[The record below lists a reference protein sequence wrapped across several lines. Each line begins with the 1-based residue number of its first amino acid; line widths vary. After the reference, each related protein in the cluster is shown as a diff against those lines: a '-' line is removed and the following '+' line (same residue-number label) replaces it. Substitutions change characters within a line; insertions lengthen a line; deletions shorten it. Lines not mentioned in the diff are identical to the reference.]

1 MSRRRHRARAIA
13 ALLQFGI
20 AAALVLVLAPSVDAA
35 SAQLATSTTA
45 PVRVVYHFSEG
56 AEQALR
62 GMRNINNHLNAD
74 PDAKIVVVALGNG
87 IDFLLD
93 GAKDANGQPFDATVA
108 ALTARG
114 VLFRICAN
122 TLQSRNIATST
133 INPEAAVVPSG
144 VAEIARLQAREHHA
158 YIRP

>member
-1 MSRRRHRARAIA
+1 MNRRRHRLAAVHRWLLTAAMAAIIPP
-13 ALLQFGI
+13 AL
-20 AAALVLVLAPSVDAA
+20 AVDAA
-35 SAQLATSTTA
+35 KPAAISTE

-62 GMRNINNHLNAD
+62 GMRNIHNHLNAE
-74 PDAKIVVVALGNG
+74 PTAKIVVVALGRG

-93 GAKDANGQPFDATVA
+93 GAKDSNGQPFDATVA

-114 VLFRICAN
+114 VEFRICAN
-122 TLQSRNIATST
+122 TLRALDVATSKV
-133 INPEAAVVPSG
+133 NPEAVVVPSG
-144 VAEIARLQAREHHA
+144 VAEIARLQAREGHA